1 MGTFA
6 AGQPHSI
13 LSHELGRHQRAKP
26 ASEPRVL
33 VKSALGGGQTWPN
46 TPECPYMKL
55 NFYSFFNTRKFVTN
69 RDPAS
74 PHHMLSPR
82 MGAAIMT
89 PNQRM

>member
-55 NFYSFFNTRKFVTN
+55 NFYSF
-69 RDPAS
+69 
-74 PHHMLSPR
+74 L
-82 MGAAIMT
+82 
-89 PNQRM
+89 

>member
-33 VKSALGGGQTWPN
+33 VKSALGGGQTWPIYFMN
-46 TPECPYMKL
+46 
-55 NFYSFFNTRKFVTN
+55 
-69 RDPAS
+69 
-74 PHHMLSPR
+74 
-82 MGAAIMT
+82 
-89 PNQRM
+89 

>member
-1 MGTFA
+1 MAYLFY
-6 AGQPHSI
+6 
-13 LSHELGRHQRAKP
+13 ELKYSARLVGPRH
-26 ASEPRVL
+26 V
-33 VKSALGGGQTWPN
+33 
-46 TPECPYMKL
+46 
-55 NFYSFFNTRKFVTN
+55 NTRKFVTN